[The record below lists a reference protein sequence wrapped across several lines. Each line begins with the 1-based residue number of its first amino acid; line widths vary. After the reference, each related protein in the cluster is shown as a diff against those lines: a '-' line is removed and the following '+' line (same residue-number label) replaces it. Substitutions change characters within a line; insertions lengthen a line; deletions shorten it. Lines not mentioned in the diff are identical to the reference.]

1 MNENKEN
8 QNNSKMDEIEKAV
21 ILEILRRIKDE
32 LQDIETILK

>member
-8 QNNSKMDEIEKAV
+8 QNNSKNDEIEKAV

-32 LQDIETILK
+32 IQDIETILK

>member
-8 QNNSKMDEIEKAV
+8 QNNSKIDEIEKAV

>member
-21 ILEILRRIKDE
+21 ILEILRRIKNE